1 MSMTKEEYE
10 KEERSQTV
18 HRTFNTGLSVGVLI
32 VGLMMINPM
41 LDSVNGLYEQV
52 SGITQEKVVQSE
64 IDKIAADEGYRACY
78 YKDSL
83 GLGTIGYGTLVMD
96 TMKKG
101 DCIDGHEAVKL
112 LREHYNTAT
121 ASVDKRYPWASDSE
135 RLVLVNLSYNM
146 GETRLAK
153 FKDTLKHLEDDEYDL
168 SAGEL
173 LNSRYAKQVPN
184 RAGRMAGRI
193 MALKGE

>member
-1 MSMTKEEYE
+1 MINEETYE
-10 KEERSQTV
+10 KREKRQSI
-18 HRTFNTGLSVGVLI
+18 HRGLNTGLSIGVLI
-32 VGLMMINPM
+32 TGLIMVNPIVE
-41 LDSVNGLYEQV
+41 SINGLYEQV
-52 SGITQEKVVQSE
+52 SGITQEKIVQSE

-112 LREHYNTAT
+112 LREHYNIAT
-121 ASVDKRYPWASDSE
+121 TSVDKRYPWAEDSE
-135 RLVLVNLSYNM
+135 RLVLINLSYNM

-153 FKDTLKHLEDDEYDL
+153 FKKSLSYLKNDEYDL

-184 RAGRMAGRI
+184 RAGRLAGRI
-193 MALKGE
+193 MSLKGE